1 MNILFE
7 ILYLLAIFYLL
18 ALYFSLF
25 KNVVLIRRE
34 TKTSLGYKNKKLE
47 RVVRAHSNFC
57 ETVPISLFLSL
68 ILYFN
73 NYNFIC
79 FLSLLIMCVGRRV
92 HANSISNLDENLNQR
107 RLGMR
112 LTIISYLLLILGIIY
127 YICNIIY
134 YHVLSTNYSTSI
146 TGKLF

>member
-1 MNILFE
+1 MNIIFE
-7 ILYLLAIFYLL
+7 ILYLLSVFYLL

-25 KNVVLIRRE
+25 RNVVSHRRE
-34 TKTSLGYKNKKLE
+34 TKTSLGHKGEKLE

-57 ETVPISLFLSL
+57 ETVPFNLFLSL

-73 NYNFIC
+73 NYHFIC

-92 HANSISNLDENLNQR
+92 HASSISNMNEDLNKR

-112 LTIISYLLLILGIIY
+112 LTVISYLILIIGMLYYIGSIIY
-127 YICNIIY
+127 FYI
-134 YHVLSTNYSTSI
+134 LSQTYSTTI
-146 TGKLF
+146 LP